1 MRGVE
6 NMPPKSKV
14 SKEKIIEAAF
24 EIAKKNGF
32 SKVTARN
39 VAKHLGC
46 SVAPIYVNFETI
58 DDLISA
64 VVKRVFALS
73 NELLAKQSGENM
85 FENIGKASLEFA
97 RDYPILFRELVIEPN
112 QYMKSYEEFEET
124 MLQAMSEDKEISS
137 LTFEERRKL
146 LFKMRVFQLGLSVM
160 VANGHI
166 PSYLDEKAVEKL
178 LMETGEEL
186 LQIQKS
192 KKGDS

>member
-1 MRGVE
+1 
-6 NMPPKSKV
+6 MPPKTKV
-14 SKEKIIEAAF
+14 NKERIIETAF
-24 EIAKKNGF
+24 EIAKENGF

-58 DDLISA
+58 DDLISE

-73 NELLAKQSGENM
+73 NELLATQNGENM

-97 RDYPILFRELVIEPN
+97 REYPILFRELVIEPN
-112 QYMKSYEEFEET
+112 QYMKSYEEFEEA
-124 MLQAMSEDKEISS
+124 MLQAMSEDKEMSS

-166 PSYLDEKAVEKL
+166 PSYLDDKAVEKL

-186 LQIQKS
+186 LQVQKI